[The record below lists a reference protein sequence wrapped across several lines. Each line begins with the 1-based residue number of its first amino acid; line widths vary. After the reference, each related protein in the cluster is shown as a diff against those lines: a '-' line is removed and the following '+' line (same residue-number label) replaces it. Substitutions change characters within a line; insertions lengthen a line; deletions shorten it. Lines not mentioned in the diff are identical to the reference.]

1 MKSNIIHYILWIVKR
16 SDKTAYYSLQEYG
29 PEGLGYQK
37 QDITFE
43 NKYKLK
49 LYLDINGIK
58 FNNFKTYN
66 DYSGAR
72 MESYYDDKS

>member
-1 MKSNIIHYILWIVKR
+1 MKSNNIHYILWIHKR
-16 SDKTAYYSLQEYG
+16 FGKIIYYNIQEYG
-29 PEGLGYQK
+29 PEGLIK
-37 QDITFE
+37 QVISFE

-49 LYLDINGIK
+49 IYLDINGIK

-66 DYSGAR
+66 DYSGAK

>member
-1 MKSNIIHYILWIVKR
+1 MKSNIIHYILWIHKR
-16 SDKTAYYSLQEYG
+16 SDKTHYYCIQEYG
-29 PEGLGYQK
+29 PERLGYLK

-43 NKYKLK
+43 NKYQLK

-58 FNNFKTYN
+58 FNNFKTYH

-72 MESYYDDKS
+72 MESYYD

>member
-1 MKSNIIHYILWIVKR
+1 MKSNNIHYILWIHKR
-16 SDKTAYYSLQEYG
+16 FGKIIYYNLQEYG
-29 PEGLGYQK
+29 PTKLGYLK

-43 NKYKLK
+43 NKYQLK

-66 DYSGAR
+66 DYSGAK
-72 MESYYDDKS
+72 MESYYD